1 MEAALEYGRE
11 LYAALPALPCDPVI
25 WGEQWV
31 TDEEDRVLDKVDK
44 LLTAA
49 CAWPLEEAAA
59 RCRALGGEP
68 VPAHADAESY
78 SVFAMLGMLPP
89 EAGFSAVE
97 LRRPELAAEY
107 ERRGLLPPGLEVFA
121 SSDAHFLSAV
131 GARLGDL
138 APGSVLR
145 RLL

>member
-1 MEAALEYGRE
+1 MM
-11 LYAALPALPCDPVI
+11 
-25 WGEQWV
+25 
-31 TDEEDRVLDKVDK
+31 DEEDKVLAKVDK

-78 SVFAMLGMLPP
+78 SVFAMLGMLPA
-89 EAGFSAVE
+89 EAGFRAVE

-107 ERRGLLPPGLEVFA
+107 QRRGLLPPGLEVLS

-131 GARLGDL
+131 GERLGQL
-138 APGSVLR
+138 APDSVLR
-145 RLL
+145 NLL